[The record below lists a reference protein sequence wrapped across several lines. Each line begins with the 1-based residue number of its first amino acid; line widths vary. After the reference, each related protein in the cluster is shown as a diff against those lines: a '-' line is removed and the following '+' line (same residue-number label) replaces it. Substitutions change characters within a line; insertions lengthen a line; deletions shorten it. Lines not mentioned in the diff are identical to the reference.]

1 MKALFQRAYG
11 PAHLVLE
18 LREID
23 RPTVRNDEVLL
34 RVHAASL
41 HPDVWHVVTGRPF
54 MLRVMGA
61 GLRRPK
67 NPVPGTDAAG
77 RVEEL
82 GAGVTGLK
90 VGDEVFGEIIR
101 GHQWKNG
108 GAYAEYVAAP
118 AASLALKPAN
128 VSFEQAAATPTSGL
142 IALQGVRHEGRVE
155 RGDRVLVNGAG
166 GAVGSF
172 AVQIAKAFG
181 AEVTGVDSTGKQ
193 DLLRSIGADHAID
206 YTREDFTR
214 NGERYDVI
222 VDIPGNRSFEDLKRS
237 LTGDGRYVIIGHDN
251 FGTTGNRWFGGT
263 IGRILKLQL
272 FAPFGRPGK
281 APPAAEPADPL
292 TVLAEMLEAGK
303 ITPAIDRVVALN
315 DVPDAI
321 RLMEEGHVL
330 GKIVVTI

>member
-1 MKALFQRAYG
+1 MKALVQRAYG
-11 PAHLVLE
+11 PAHQVLE
-18 LREID
+18 LGEID
-23 RPTVRNDEVLL
+23 RPTFGNDEVLI

-41 HPDVWHVVTGRPF
+41 HPDVWHVVTGRPY

-61 GLRRPK
+61 GLRKPK
-67 NPVPGTDAAG
+67 NPVPGTDVAG

-82 GAGVTGLK
+82 GAGVTGLE
-90 VGDEVFGEIIR
+90 VGAEVFGEIIR

-142 IALQGVRHEGRVE
+142 IALQGVRDEGRVE
-155 RGDRVLVNGAG
+155 AGHRVLVNGAG

-193 DLLRSIGADHAID
+193 DLLRSIGADHTID

-237 LTGDGRYVIIGHDN
+237 LTEAGRYVIIGHDN
-251 FGTTGNRWFGGT
+251 FGATGNRWFGGT
-263 IGRILKLQL
+263 IGRILKVQL
-272 FAPFGRPGK
+272 FAPFGRPEK
-281 APPAAEPADPL
+281 TPSAAEPTDPL
-292 TVLAEMLEAGK
+292 TLLAELLETGK
-303 ITPAIDRVVALN
+303 ITPAIDRVVTLD
-315 DVPDAI
+315 DVPDAV
-321 RLMEEGHVL
+321 RRMEEGNVL
-330 GKIVVTI
+330 GKIVIAI